1 MINLLFSGATSACFE
16 LQNDSPYYAP
26 EAYRVYLNGE
36 QVREGDSN
44 VFSLRK
50 RWRARVPRLRLTA
63 GVRRIL
69 TRRWSRTGE
78 RALRRTDTSPT

>member
-44 VFSLRK
+44 VFSLFG
-50 RWRARVPRLRLTA
+50 LTPE
-63 GVRRIL
+63 
-69 TRRWSRTGE
+69 TDY
-78 RALRRTDTSPT
+78 ALRVEGRLCGRNAPSARAGKPAP